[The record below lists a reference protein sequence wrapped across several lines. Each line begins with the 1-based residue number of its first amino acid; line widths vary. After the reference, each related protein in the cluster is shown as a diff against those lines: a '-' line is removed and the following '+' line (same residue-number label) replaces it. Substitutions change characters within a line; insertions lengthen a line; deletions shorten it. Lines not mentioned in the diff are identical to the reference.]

1 MIYQPSNACYTIVKK
16 WEGLRLKAY
25 KDSKGVWTIGYG
37 TTDTAVAFEGNTI
50 TKKVAEEYLT
60 RDVLDAFDT
69 INKLV
74 KAPLSQPQAD
84 ALGCL
89 IYNIGESQFSR
100 STLLKKLNTKD
111 YLGAWAEF
119 PKWRK
124 AGGKV
129 VAGLVSRRQDE
140 AALFLS
146 GTKVAK
152 EAKDALGD
160 ESNPRS
166 TESNLVPTSPSDPA
180 QSIGRGGAAVSGA
193 AIVAETAKQIE
204 PLTPFSE
211 YIGYAFVAL
220 TLITIGFT
228 VWKVKKGD

>member
-25 KDSKGVWTIGYG
+25 KDSNGVWTIGYG
-37 TTDTAVAFEGNTI
+37 TTDTTVAFEGNTI
-50 TKKVAEEYLT
+50 TKKIAEEYII

-146 GTKVAK
+146 GTKVTK
-152 EAKDALGD
+152 EVEELPADD
-160 ESNPRS
+160 PRS
-166 TESNLVPTSPSDPA
+166 TESNLEPNAPSNP
-180 QSIGRGGAAVSGA
+180 SREVGRGGAAVTTA

-204 PLTPFSE
+204 PLTPYSE
-211 YIGYAFVAL
+211 YIGYSFVAL
-220 TLITIGFT
+220 SLVAIGFT
-228 VWKVKKGD
+228 FYKLKKGE

>member
-1 MIYQPSNACYTIVKK
+1 MIYKPSPKCYNIVTK
-16 WEGLRLKAY
+16 WEGLRLTAY
-25 KDSKGVWTIGYG
+25 KDSGGVWTIGYG
-37 TTDTAVAFEGNTI
+37 TTDPSVAFEGNTI
-50 TKKVAEEYLT
+50 TKEVAEAWLKIDIEE
-60 RDVLDAFDT
+60 AFDT
-69 INKLV
+69 INARV
-74 KAPLSQPQAD
+74 KVPLSQPQAD

-89 IYNIGESQFSR
+89 IYNIGDRQFST
-100 STLLKKLNTKD
+100 STMLKKLNNKD
-111 YLGAWAEF
+111 YMGAWAEF

-152 EAKDALGD
+152 EAEDALGD

-166 TESNLVPTSPSDPA
+166 TESNLVPTSPPDPA
-180 QSIGRGGAAVSGA
+180 QSIGRGGAAVSGV